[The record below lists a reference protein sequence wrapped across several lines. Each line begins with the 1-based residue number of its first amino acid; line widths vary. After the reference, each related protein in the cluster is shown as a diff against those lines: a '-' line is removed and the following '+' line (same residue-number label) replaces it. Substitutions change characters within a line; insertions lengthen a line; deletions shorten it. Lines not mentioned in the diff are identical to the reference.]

1 MEDYGMLSR
10 EGLAFLGSTWLV
22 VPDNNHHHRQAGPL
36 MWLSLNFLIY
46 KMGKLVPLT
55 GVTAN

>member
-1 MEDYGMLSR
+1 MLST